1 MVEELGKEVGLGLVA
16 VTITVPMQVVE
27 VAVEVVVTVNTV
39 DQDLVA
45 DMARA
50 QVLARPLKMDIM
62 VMVDHPALA
71 VLVLV
76 AVPDKQVVIGHPT
89 VMGLVAVPA
98 QALARLI
105 TTGVDHMQTQMP
117 VAMVVVT
124 AKANMVAVALVR
136 VLDLGTVTRTLDFL
150 RKGN

>member
-76 AVPDKQVVIGHPT
+76 AVPDKLVVTGHPT
-89 VMGLVAVPA
+89 VMGLVVVPA